1 MFSNNGKIS
10 NHQAIRLLILD
21 VFTGACLFLP
31 MALSRMAGNGG
42 FLALILGLLLTLVDG
57 VVLSWCL
64 EKCASQFI
72 QNLGRGWIAR
82 ILRWLYGL
90 RCFAAFIFLMGM
102 FSSVLN
108 ETFLYTMPKWL
119 VIVGMLFVLIYGS
132 TKGIEVRARLSEI
145 LFYLILV
152 PIILIGLFSIPEGNI
167 GRLLTF
173 SDVSFAGVFQGVLVT
188 WVLMAPVEWMLYIA
202 PENPNEKPFK
212 IFAWALG
219 IGGGLAALI
228 YALCVTVITVE
239 GMAGERWPTVIL
251 MQIVRIPGGF
261 LSRQDGL
268 MLSFWIFAMFISLSG
283 ALSHTVELWGGG
295 KVKNNPWKLRICA
308 LAGGGAAW
316 LLGTDRRFLNIYFW
330 WMLASGVALLW
341 IVPWF
346 VGVTRRSSLLQKK
359 GKKIGTMVLALCL
372 LGGLTGCENYVELEN
387 RAFVMA
393 LGVDPGEEE
402 NYRFTYTFPDLE
414 ALTGNGS
421 SAKYPPM
428 TLEADSLQDS
438 EDKYDSM
445 SGKSLDYGQVKVIVL
460 GNEMVSD
467 WKKLKTL
474 LDEIRNKPEFART
487 MLVCEC
493 LTTGEEMLAL
503 DKEVAGSIGIYM
515 EEMLENNGKHLGI
528 SSVTLNDV
536 IMKMETT
543 DIGGILPKV
552 YIYDKKPRIMR

>member
-10 NHQAIRLLILD
+10 NHQATRLLILD

-31 MALSRMAGNGG
+31 MALPRLAGEGG
-42 FLALILGLLLTLVDG
+42 FLALLLGLLLTLADG
-57 VVLSWCL
+57 ALLSWVL
-64 EKCASQFI
+64 GKCESRFVQS
-72 QNLGRGWIAR
+72 LGGWPGKV
-82 ILRWLYGL
+82 LRWLYGL
-90 RCFAAFIFLMGM
+90 RCFAAFVFLMGL

-119 VIVGMLFVLIYGS
+119 VIAGMMLVLIYGS

-145 LFYLILV
+145 LFYLILI
-152 PIILIGLFSIPEGNI
+152 PIILIGLFSIPEGDI
-167 GRLLTF
+167 FRLLTL
-173 SDVSFAGVFQGVLVT
+173 SDTSLSGIIQGVLVT

-202 PENPNEKPFK
+202 PENPNEKPFRV
-212 IFAWALG
+212 FAWALG

-228 YALCVTVITVE
+228 YALCVTVMTVE

-283 ALSHTVELWGGG
+283 ALSHTVELWGIREA
-295 KVKNNPWKLRICA
+295 KVNRWKVWAFA
-308 LAGGGAAW
+308 LAGAALSWRLGAE
-316 LLGTDRRFLNIYFW
+316 RRFLNIYFM
-330 WMLASGVALLW
+330 WMLISGAVLLW
-341 IVPWF
+341 LVPWLM
-346 VGVTRRSSLLQKK
+346 GMTCKGRKK
-359 GKKIGTMVLALCL
+359 GFRKAGALVLALCL
-372 LGGLTGCENYVELEN
+372 LSGLTGCENYVELEN

-393 LGVDPGEEE
+393 LGVDLGEEE
-402 NYRFTYTFPDLE
+402 TYRFTYTFPDLE

-428 TLEADSLQDS
+428 TLEADSLQKS

-460 GNEMVSD
+460 GNEVVAD
-467 WKKLKTL
+467 REKLQGL
-474 LDEIRNKPEFART
+474 LEEIRENTEFART
-487 MLVCEC
+487 MLVCES

-503 DKEVAGSIGIYM
+503 DEEVAGSIGIYM
-515 EEMLENNGKHLGI
+515 EEMFENNGEHLGVSPVI
-528 SSVTLNDV
+528 LNDV
-536 IMKMETT
+536 ILKMEKA
-543 DIGGILPKV
+543 DVGDILPKV
-552 YIYDKKPRIMR
+552 YVYDEKPRIMR

>member
-10 NHQAIRLLILD
+10 NHQAVRLLILD

-31 MALSRMAGNGG
+31 MALPRLAGDGG
-42 FLALILGLLLTLVDG
+42 FLALILGILLTLADG
-57 VVLSWCL
+57 AVLSWCL
-64 EKCASQFI
+64 GKCESRFI
-72 QNLGRGWIAR
+72 PKLGSGWLPAV
-82 ILRWLYGL
+82 LRWLYGL
-90 RCFAAFIFLMGM
+90 RCFAAFVFLMGM

-119 VIVGMLFVLIYGS
+119 VIAGMTLVLIYGS

-145 LFYLILV
+145 LFYLVLI

-167 GRLLTF
+167 FRLLTF
-173 SDVSFAGVFQGVLVT
+173 SATSFSGIIQGILVT

-202 PENPNEKPFK
+202 PENPNEKPFR

-228 YALCVTVITVE
+228 YALCVTVMTVE

-283 ALSHTVELWGGG
+283 ALSHTVELWGIREAKMNRW
-295 KVKNNPWKLRICA
+295 KVWTCA
-308 LAGGGAAW
+308 LAGAALSWW
-316 LLGTDRRFLNIYFW
+316 LGVKPQFLNVYFW
-330 WMLASGVALLW
+330 WMLLSGVILLW
-341 IVPWF
+341 IVPWV
-346 VGVTRRSSLLQKK
+346 VGMSRGGSGRSRIR
-359 GKKIGTMVLALCL
+359 KISTMVLALCL
-372 LGGLTGCENYVELEN
+372 IGGLTGCENYVELEN

-393 LGVDPGEEE
+393 LGVDLGTEET
-402 NYRFTYTFPDLE
+402 YRFTYTFPDLE

-421 SAKYPPM
+421 SVKYPPM
-428 TLEADSLQDS
+428 TLEAGSLQES

-460 GNEMVSD
+460 GSEVVGSRE
-467 WKKLKTL
+467 KFRGL
-474 LDEIRNKPEFART
+474 LEEIQNNPEFART
-487 MLVCEC
+487 MLVCES

-503 DKEVAGSIGIYM
+503 DEEVAGSIGIYM
-515 EEMLENNGKHLGI
+515 EELFQNNGKHLGI
-528 SSVTLNDV
+528 PSVILNDV
-536 IMKMETT
+536 ILKMDRADVGE
-543 DIGGILPKV
+543 ILPKV
-552 YIYDKKPRIMR
+552 YIYDEKPRIMR